1 MNVLRHPNVCAHRC
15 VFLLLP
21 FMDLFETA
29 AFVVW
34 AASKHVKAF
43 PLRTIEPFEYCFFYY
58 FLFIGTLNLHLHCSY
73 PPLAATSIVNT
84 LESVLLQH
92 RESSSAASPQKFKHN
107 SFISLADMYLCFG
120 TSLEPLKNAL
130 INMQSGLLELFLQP
144 CCHVNPS
151 LLRWTVSWKASLVF
165 PEESKEI

>member
-1 MNVLRHPNVCAHRC
+1 MCLSTPAFHGSLWNGCLCGVSCFKTCQGIPSEDYWA
-15 VFLLLP
+15 FWI
-21 FMDLFETA
+21 LF
-29 AFVVW
+29 
-34 AASKHVKAF
+34 
-43 PLRTIEPFEYCFFYY
+43 FFFF

-120 TSLEPLKNAL
+120 TSLEPLKKNAL